1 MVKLN
6 KNNTI
11 NVLDIGAR
19 YGIYPSWKNFSGKAN
34 YHLIEADKTEAR
46 RLKKKYK
53 KFKNI
58 FIYNKALGKDHDNL
72 YFKVL
77 HNPAM
82 SSFLERRNISPFYWG
97 GGRKVQK
104 QIKSVKK
111 MKTISLNTFIRKNNL
126 KADFLKL
133 DVEGFEYTILSYGLN
148 IFNNLLGARS
158 EVNFCNIFKLD
169 KKKTGTFS
177 LIHEIFSNHDFI
189 LLNIDYQGKGDY
201 FHKFLSSDQRC
212 GVLQS
217 TDAVWIKDPKI
228 IVKKFNEIQVIKI
241 LVFLILNNG
250 IDLAMWILESTFKKF
265 SNFRKNKN
273 NRNFIFIKNEVC
285 KHLYNLKWTPNQK
298 IKEHKNY
305 YEKIFNESYPE
316 MNKFNEMKEFN
327 PY

>member
-1 MVKLN
+1 MVSVN

-19 YGIYPSWKNFSGKAN
+19 YGIHPSWKNFSGKAN
-34 YHLIEADKTEAR
+34 YHLIEADKTEAG

-58 FIYNKALGKDHDNL
+58 FIYNKALGKDRDNL
-72 YFKVL
+72 YFNVL

-82 SSFLERRNISPFYWG
+82 SGFLERRNISPLFWG
-97 GGRKVQK
+97 ERKVQE

-111 MKTISLNTFIRKNNL
+111 IKTISLNAFTKENNV
-126 KADFLKL
+126 KVDFLKL
-133 DVEGFEYTILSYGLN
+133 DVEGLEPTILNHGHN
-148 IFNNLLGARS
+148 IFNNLLAARS

-169 KKKTGTFS
+169 KKKTGSFS
-177 LIHEIFSNHDFI
+177 LIHEIFTNHDFI

-201 FHKFLSSDQRC
+201 FHKFLSSNQRF
-212 GVLQS
+212 GVLQNA
-217 TDAVWIKDPKI
+217 DAVWIKDPKI
-228 IVKKFNEIQVIKI
+228 VVKKFNEIQVLKI

-273 NRNFIFIKNEVC
+273 NHNFIFIKNEIC
-285 KHLYNLKWTPNQK
+285 KHLYNLKWIPNQK

-305 YEKIFNESYPE
+305 YEKIFNENYPD